1 MSALV
6 KEGIVSSIK
15 PNIRG
20 QARRELDREKTAVQ
34 RAVTETKLVMPLMAG
49 RRFRISSDEIV
60 PKL

>member
-20 QARRELDREKTAVQ
+20 QVRRELDREKTAVQ